1 MPVLQEADSVSFEL
15 FDSRGRDRRP
25 TRPAGGPSVTVTDNR
40 LLLVNRTATEALG
53 GPARV
58 LLFFDRGGRRAAIRK
73 TDHDDPRSYSA
84 TPRSNGKQV
93 SVAASRFVRHH
104 KIADGKYPAEME
116 DGLLVFGVGPEGS

>member
-1 MPVLQEADSVSFEL
+1 MQETVHVSFEL
-15 FDSRGRDRRP
+15 FDSRSRDQRP
-25 TRPAGGPSVTVTDNR
+25 ARPAGGPSVTVTDNR
-40 LLLVNRTATEALG
+40 LLLVNRAATEALG

-58 LLFFDRGGRRAAIRK
+58 LLFFDRGGRRAAIRGAPEG
-73 TDHDDPRSYSA
+73 DVRSYSA

-116 DGLLVFGVGPEGS
+116 DGMLVFGVGPAES